1 MDPRGPKLDDEGPGP
16 AVSEGP
22 ARQWAPLAQG
32 PAPARRG
39 AHKLYEGPNRPCPQ
53 VGVGGELLLVPMG
66 LMGYR
71 QVGFN
76 FTNTTAA
83 VPCSFAVFGSIGTI
97 EVQVVGSPVVVAGG
111 ATGHLD
117 VAELHAVL
125 RVVGNGTTADSA
137 GRASAQGVAG

>member
-1 MDPRGPKLDDEGPGP
+1 MDPRGPRLDDVDAGP

-22 ARQWAPLAQG
+22 DRQWAPLAQG
-32 PAPARRG
+32 PTPARRG

-53 VGVGGELLLVPMG
+53 AGVGGELLLVPMG
-66 LMGYR
+66 LMGFR

-97 EVQVVGSPVVVAGG
+97 EVEVAGSPVVVVGG
-111 ATGHLD
+111 AVRGRRRVSIAAPLLLLLLRTAA
-117 VAELHAVL
+117 AE
-125 RVVGNGTTADSA
+125 R
-137 GRASAQGVAG
+137 